1 MQVFVVYL
9 EIVDTEALKEL
20 KDIPV
25 TLGCQVLMEQMVYV
39 DCQEKKVWMETRDE
53 FYLEVKGK
61 KVPEE
66 IEEEMEFREIED

>member
-1 MQVFVVYL
+1 MN
-9 EIVDTEALKEL
+9 
-20 KDIPV
+20 
-25 TLGCQVLMEQMVYV
+25 V
-39 DCQEKKVWMETRDE
+39 DCQEKKVWMEIRDE

>member
-25 TLGCQVLMEQMVYV
+25 TLGCQVLME
-39 DCQEKKVWMETRDE
+39 
-53 FYLEVKGK
+53 
-61 KVPEE
+61 
-66 IEEEMEFREIED
+66 

>member
-1 MQVFVVYL
+1 M
-9 EIVDTEALKEL
+9 
-20 KDIPV
+20 
-25 TLGCQVLMEQMVYV
+25 YV
-39 DCQEKKVWMETRDE
+39 DCQEKKVWMEARDE

>member
-39 DCQEKKVWMETRDE
+39 DCQEKKVWMEARDE